1 MKNLSTLLCVP
12 VLFVLTMFGCAEG
25 AAQGQ
30 TNPARQVSTNAELVV
45 AGGCFWC
52 VEADFEKLP
61 AVGDVL
67 AGYAG
72 GQSQFP
78 TYQNHADHL
87 EVVQIPYDAQA
98 VSYRELVDYL
108 LRHID
113 PLDDAGQFCDRGH
126 SYTTAIF
133 YSNSEELEAANAA
146 IAEAEAVLGQP
157 VVTAV
162 IELDKFWLAE
172 DYHQDYYKKNP
183 LRYKYYRN
191 GCGRDQRVAQ
201 VWGE

>member
-1 MKNLSTLLCVP
+1 MKALLAISFAL
-12 VLFVLTMFGCAEG
+12 VLLGCAEK
-25 AAQGQ
+25 
-30 TNPARQVSTNAELVV
+30 PAETRHNTAPQLTTNAQLVV

-52 VEADFEKLP
+52 VESDFEKLP

-72 GQSQFP
+72 GQSQSP
-78 TYQNHADHL
+78 TYQNHSDHL
-87 EVVQIPYDAQA
+87 EVVQIPYDNEA

-113 PLDDAGQFCDRGH
+113 PLDAGGQFCDRGH

-133 YSNSEELEAANAA
+133 YSNAEELEAATAA
-146 IAEAEAVLGQP
+146 IAQAEAVLGQP
-157 VVTAV
+157 VATKV
-162 IELDKFWLAE
+162 IELDLFWIAE

-201 VWGE
+201 VWGNK

>member
-1 MKNLSTLLCVP
+1 MRNK
-12 VLFVLTMFGCAEG
+12 VLTLSLIFTLVLTLGC
-25 AAQGQ
+25 GQ
-30 TNPARQVSTNAELVV
+30 DAPASAPENAVTTNAKLVV

-52 VEADFEKLP
+52 VESDFEKLP
-61 AVGDVL
+61 GVGDVL

-72 GQSQFP
+72 GQSQQP

-87 EVVQIPYDAQA
+87 EVVEVPYDSQT

-113 PLDDAGQFCDRGH
+113 PLDEGGQFCDRGH

-133 YSNSEELEAANAA
+133 YSNANERATAEAA
-146 IAEAEAVLGQP
+146 IAEAESVLGQR
-157 VVTAV
+157 VATKI
-162 IELDKFWLAE
+162 IELEQFWIAE

-201 VWGE
+201 VWGSD